1 MRLWLTLHL
10 IGVLLMVGNIVTAAF
25 WKIRADMTRNPIIMH
40 DAAKNVMIADYVFT
54 IPGLALIVLSG
65 GRMTGSLGYSLAGLN
80 WLTFSLGLFAVTG
93 LIWLL
98 ILIPMQRKMIRL
110 SAEGIKSGTVTA
122 EYHKA
127 SRNWAVYGTMAT
139 LLPLGILYLMITKGF

>member
-1 MRLWLTLHL
+1 M
-10 IGVLLMVGNIVTAAF
+10 
-25 WKIRADMTRNPIIMH
+25 
-40 DAAKNVMIADYVFT
+40 
-54 IPGLALIVLSG
+54 
-65 GRMTGSLGYSLAGLN
+65 
-80 WLTFSLGLFAVTG
+80 TG

-110 SAEGIKSGTVTA
+110 SADGIESGTVTA

-139 LLPLGILYLMITKGF
+139 LLPLGILFLMITKGF